1 MTTERAELLNRHPQV
16 SDRNVLHYTG
26 ARDNPARQINL
37 RAIDPERYTIVN
49 EANNGEVLEEIEES
63 NAFWEVYDGAVYLY
77 QVRSSNVV
85 SRMASSPCIWVSAYR
100 ACSLLVLLAA
110 DMQGH
115 DWALWGCGG
124 SLGQSADS
132 KCKHRLS

>member
-1 MTTERAELLNRHPQV
+1 MQCCQAAMVPSITGSLLLRVTVQCAELLNRHPQV

-77 QVRSSNVV
+77 QVRSSN
-85 SRMASSPCIWVSAYR
+85 
-100 ACSLLVLLAA
+100 
-110 DMQGH
+110 G
-115 DWALWGCGG
+115 
-124 SLGQSADS
+124 
-132 KCKHRLS
+132 

>member
-1 MTTERAELLNRHPQV
+1 MQCRQATIPPPVTGSVLLRGTMECAELLSRHPQV

-49 EANNGEVLEEIEES
+49 EANDGEVLEEIEES

-77 QVRSSNVV
+77 QVRTSSV
-85 SRMASSPCIWVSAYR
+85 
-100 ACSLLVLLAA
+100 
-110 DMQGH
+110 
-115 DWALWGCGG
+115 
-124 SLGQSADS
+124 
-132 KCKHRLS
+132 